1 MENHSCVTGHQGSRL
16 LKRVWIGGAAGGWGE
31 STNVSCQLGLG
42 LGCQLNDY

>member
-16 LKRVWIGGAAGGWGE
+16 LKRVWIGRAAGGAG